1 MDGVIV
7 RERIA
12 GHPGVAE
19 IMLDRAEAMNAIN
32 TAMALRL
39 AQACAE
45 LATDRQVRAV
55 VLYGT
60 GERAFCVGADL
71 KERNRMSDADF
82 LRQRPVFRAA
92 FGGLLALPQPVIAAV
107 HGYALGGGCEL
118 ALSCD
123 MIVAD
128 ETAVFGLPETTVG
141 LVPGGGGTQLALR
154 RLGPGR
160 AADLVLS
167 GRRVD
172 AGEAARIGLA
182 DRVVPP
188 GTACPEAIE
197 LAGRMAAGSPVAGQP
212 FARGPASAWRRRW
225 RWRTRPGAPPRC
237 PPTGARASPPSTR
250 SASRNGQGSD
260 MSDMP
265 ARISLRE
272 VGPRDGLQNEDPVP
286 TPAKIALIDRL
297 GHTGV
302 SRIEAVSF
310 VRADAIPQMADADEV
325 WAGVARVPTVRYS
338 ALAPN
343 LRGARRALDAGFTEV
358 EVVVSASDTH
368 NRKNVN
374 RSTEQSLDEIAVVID
389 EAHQRGATCQVIVST
404 AWGCPYEGDVPVDRV
419 LWAAGRAVADGADSV
434 SFGDTTGMATPRR
447 VRDLVGG
454 FRSRFPGTPL
464 NLHFHNTRGT
474 GLANVL
480 AALELGVDDFD
491 ASVGGLGG
499 CPYAPGAT
507 GNIATEELVHMV
519 EDMGV
524 ATGVD
529 LDAMIDAAAEAE
541 RIVGRELPSQVLRAG
556 PRTRTIPA

>member
-1 MDGVIV
+1 
-7 RERIA
+7 
-12 GHPGVAE
+12 
-19 IMLDRAEAMNAIN
+19 
-32 TAMALRL
+32 
-39 AQACAE
+39 
-45 LATDRQVRAV
+45 
-55 VLYGT
+55 
-60 GERAFCVGADL
+60 
-71 KERNRMSDADF
+71 MSD
-82 LRQRPVFRAA
+82 
-92 FGGLLALPQPVIAAV
+92 LP
-107 HGYALGGGCEL
+107 
-118 ALSCD
+118 S
-123 MIVAD
+123 
-128 ETAVFGLPETTVG
+128 
-141 LVPGGGGTQLALR
+141 
-154 RLGPGR
+154 
-160 AADLVLS
+160 
-167 GRRVD
+167 
-172 AGEAARIGLA
+172 
-182 DRVVPP
+182 
-188 GTACPEAIE
+188 
-197 LAGRMAAGSPVAGQP
+197 
-212 FARGPASAWRRRW
+212 
-225 RWRTRPGAPPRC
+225 
-237 PPTGARASPPSTR
+237 
-250 SASRNGQGSD
+250 
-260 MSDMP
+260 
-265 ARISLRE
+265 RISLRE

-286 TPAKIALIDRL
+286 TQAKIALIDRL

-374 RSTEQSLDEIAVVID
+374 RSTEQSLDEIAVVIG
-389 EAHQRGATCQVIVST
+389 EAHQRGAACQVIVST

-419 LWAAGRAVADGADSV
+419 LWVAGRAVADGADTV

-454 FRSRFPGTPL
+454 FRSRYPDIPL